1 MQVVSVISIYT
12 IGITKVLNITSVLKE
27 VALVTIY
34 VIRILMLT
42 PGMKNSTILDMFKNM
57 IGI

>member
-1 MQVVSVISIYT
+1 MHVVSVISIYT

-42 PGMKNSTILDMFKNM
+42 PGMKNSTIF
-57 IGI
+57 